1 MSLDDI
7 LHKLLHDRGVTD
19 KEDFLTPDYAKLHD
33 PLFLPDMEKARD
45 RVLRAIKD
53 NEHIFVFSDY
63 DADGI
68 PGAVVMKDFMRRI
81 KYDNVSFYI
90 PHRHDEGFG
99 LNTDAMNEAHKRGAK
114 LIITIDCGTA
124 DSVEVAHA
132 NSLGIDVII
141 TDHHEANELP
151 DAYAIVN
158 PKINP
163 SADGKVYPFDGLC
176 GAGVLYKLIQAIY
189 MKESFGLPAGVE
201 KWSLDMVAIATL
213 SDMVP
218 LVGEN
223 RILSHFGLQVL
234 RKSPRPGIQ
243 ALCKKLGMDQR
254 YLNED
259 DIGFM
264 ITPRINA
271 ASRMGK
277 PEDAFNLLSTT
288 DPREAEE
295 LTLHLES
302 INNERKGIVA
312 SIVKDAK
319 KHLSER
325 ENIPNVIVI
334 GNPEWRPALLGL
346 VANSLVEEY
355 ERPAFVWGRDGD
367 DKLKGS
373 CRSYNGYDLFEL
385 MNHTKESF
393 VEYGGHAGA
402 GGFSITLESLVTL
415 EANLSEALHKLEMT
429 LGKTHNSLEI
439 EIKDVGEGLYRVLNK
454 LAPFGIGNPKPVF
467 RINNAEIKSLK
478 QFGKAKDHLE
488 LTLASNIK
496 AISFFSS
503 PTTYCLLP
511 TTTLCNLDV
520 HLEKSYFRGR
530 PDLRLRIVDII
541 SP

>member
-19 KEDFLTPDYAKLHD
+19 KEDFLVPDYSKLHD
-33 PLFLPDMEKARD
+33 PLLMPGMEKSRD
-45 RVLRAIKD
+45 RILRAIKD
-53 NEHIFVFSDY
+53 GEHIFVFSDY

-68 PGAVVMKDFMRRI
+68 PGAVVMKDFISRI

-99 LNTDAMNEAHKRGAK
+99 LNTDAVDEANKRGAK
-114 LIITIDCGTA
+114 LIVTIDCGTA

-141 TDHHEANELP
+141 TDHHEANDLP

-158 PKINP
+158 PKIKG
-163 SADGKVYPFDGLC
+163 SRYPFDGLC

-189 MKESFGLPAGVE
+189 MKESFGLPIGVE

-223 RILSHFGLQVL
+223 RILSYFGLQVL

-254 YLNED
+254 FLNED

-277 PEDAFNLLSTT
+277 PEDAFNLLATN

-295 LTLHLES
+295 LALHLET

-325 ENIPNVIVI
+325 ESIGKVIVI

-385 MNHTKESF
+385 MNHAKESF

-402 GGFSITLESLVTL
+402 GGFSVTLESLVTL
-415 EANLSEALHKLEMT
+415 EENLSNALLKLEMT
-429 LGKTHNSLEI
+429 EGKTHNSLEI
-439 EIKDVGEGLYRVLNK
+439 EMKDVGEGLYRVLNK
-454 LAPFGIGNPKPVF
+454 LAPFGTGNPKPVF

-488 LTLASNIK
+488 LTLTPNIK
-496 AISFFSS
+496 AISFFSNPES
-503 PTTYCLLP
+503 YSLLP

-541 SP
+541 SS

>member
-19 KEDFLTPDYAKLHD
+19 KEDFLVHDYSKLHD
-33 PLFLPDMEKARD
+33 PLLMPGMEKSRD
-45 RVLRAIKD
+45 RILRAIKD
-53 NEHIFVFSDY
+53 GEHIFVFSDY

-68 PGAVVMKDFMRRI
+68 PGAVVMKDFISRI

-99 LNTDAMNEAHKRGAK
+99 LNTDAVDEANKRGAK
-114 LIITIDCGTA
+114 LIVTIDCGTA

-141 TDHHEANELP
+141 TDHHEANDLP

-158 PKINP
+158 PKIKG
-163 SADGKVYPFDGLC
+163 SRYPFDGLC

-189 MKESFGLPAGVE
+189 MKESFGLPIGVE

-223 RILSHFGLQVL
+223 RILSYFGLQVL

-254 YLNED
+254 FLNED

-277 PEDAFNLLSTT
+277 PEDAFNLLATN

-295 LTLHLES
+295 LALHLET

-325 ENIPNVIVI
+325 ESIGKVIVI

-385 MNHTKESF
+385 MNHAKESF

-402 GGFSITLESLVTL
+402 GGFSVTLESLVTL
-415 EANLSEALHKLEMT
+415 EENLSNALLKLEMT
-429 LGKTHNSLEI
+429 EGKTHNSLEI
-439 EIKDVGEGLYRVLNK
+439 EMKDVGEGLYRVLNK
-454 LAPFGIGNPKPVF
+454 LAPFGTGNPKPVF

-488 LTLASNIK
+488 LTLTPNIK
-496 AISFFSS
+496 AISFFSNPES
-503 PTTYCLLP
+503 YSLLP

-541 SP
+541 SS